1 MVMAGVY
8 LMAWKTVAGAA
19 TSTLNGALL
28 NDTNGTGG
36 SGTNITL
43 ASTTN
48 FTSAGRILVEE
59 ELISYAS
66 IAGANLQTIVREVN
80 GTRQSCSLRW
90 NSCNRCYKFF

>member
-1 MVMAGVY
+1 M
-8 LMAWKTVAGAA
+8 AGAA

-80 GTRQSCSLRW
+80 GTSKAAHSDGTAVTDATNFLIGVKQQLHQQ
-90 NSCNRCYKFF
+90 CN

>member
-1 MVMAGVY
+1 MAR
-8 LMAWKTVAGAA
+8 TVAGAA
-19 TSTLNGALL
+19 TSTLNGAL

-80 GTRQSCSLRW
+80 GTSKAAHSDGQL
-90 NSCNRCYKFF
+90 